1 MRRYEAHGSFWLL
14 RKDNRPTD
22 ETHTPKQR
30 TNSHCSWSP
39 SPVIQER

>member
-22 ETHTPKQR
+22 
-30 TNSHCSWSP
+30 
-39 SPVIQER
+39 